1 MKHSLTLGQT
11 MNMQEFSY
19 SAPTSPNR
27 LVENDEK
34 VNKMKIEEEYES
46 FDTNTKSGDQSAI
59 DHDIQLLGDSASAVG
74 NILARRESLDELI
87 EDLEINSD
95 IVKQD

>member
-1 MKHSLTLGQT
+1 MH
-11 MNMQEFSY
+11 MQEFSY
-19 SAPTSPNR
+19 SAPSSPNR

-34 VNKMKIEEEYES
+34 VNRMKIEEEFES
-46 FDTNTKSGDQSAI
+46 FDTNTKSGEQS
-59 DHDIQLLGDSASAVG
+59 DIQLLDDSSTVG